1 MFTKITNL
9 AAVCLMIL
17 VIFHQPVSQVTGA
30 NARLPLIVN
39 PQTLRMSEYVT
50 LTGALSIARLES
62 CSSDCD
68 IACCYCDITTQPPV
82 CIQCCKGDP

>member
-9 AAVCLMIL
+9 AAVYVIIL
-17 VIFHQPVSQVTGA
+17 VIFHHPVSRVTGA
-30 NARLPLIVN
+30 NARLPLLVN

-50 LTGALSIARLES
+50 LTGALCIARR

-68 IACCYCDITTQPPV
+68 VACCYCDITTQPPV